1 MKHLRLILLLLAVC
15 FTQISFSQDLAKKLE
30 SERILKSMISEILA
44 EADTEQEAEEKISR
58 LLVHDGEYITKQ
70 EKVNCANEY
79 FEKCK
84 KKLAKWDAKLAA
96 GKKVYYEDAMY
107 AANYYVLGFK
117 KICNQDYSKA
127 LEYLKLCPQ
136 IPVTKMYTVALQ
148 YQLNKDK
155 AAALAAMSFINKPS
169 KQLSDVASQYGLE
182 DVYHEKIMS
191 LIADKKQT
199 LKRAIRSKDFE
210 TLLSFIPYD
219 IPVVDSLFATSN
231 ADIAIAEYVKDNTSY
246 IRKIEEV
253 EDFDDRNVIKI
264 YKEGDFPYG
273 YRNNGWATQKDDYKD
288 YFINKCIF
296 KHEMPWALNALERFD
311 IEEIA
316 KSYPVNLQMLALT
329 IKGKMTVGDSRGM
342 DLEYYKFYSGI
353 VSLCSEIITYQGQHD
368 NVNGSKREQ
377 DMLNCIKTFKSRN
390 ILASFLVAV
399 MVQVNRYSSYFTPE
413 FKMKLFNATKEI
425 VDQVPSLK
433 NNEALPVIISSNG
446 KVTTKENC
454 KSNEI
459 KKKIYEPIM
468 NLILAEYN
476 KNKDK

>member
-44 EADTEQEAEEKISR
+44 EADTEQEAEEKISS
-58 LLVHDGEYITKQ
+58 LLEGDADYITEQ
-70 EKVNCANEY
+70 EKVNVANEY

-96 GKKVYYEDAMY
+96 GKKVYSEDAMY
-107 AANYYVLGFK
+107 AANYYILGFK

-288 YFINKCIF
+288 YFINKCAF
-296 KHEMPWALNALERFD
+296 KHEMSWALQAVELDFKK
-311 IEEIA
+311 IA
-316 KSYPVNLQMLALT
+316 KSYPVKQQMQAIT
-329 IKGKMTVGDSRGM
+329 INRNG
-342 DLEYYKFYSGI
+342 YYKFDSWLADECKRINWAQSSATKGI
-353 VSLCSEIITYQGQHD
+353 RNEM
-368 NVNGSKREQ
+368 EQ
-377 DMLNCIKTFKSRN
+377 NMLNYIETFKSRN
-390 ILASFLVAV
+390 ILGSFLAAV
-399 MVQVNRYSSYFTPE
+399 MVQVYGRSFTPE
-413 FKMKLFNATKEI
+413 FKIKLFNVTKEI

-454 KSNEI
+454 KSQETE
-459 KKKIYEPIM
+459 KIYEPIM
-468 NLILAEYN
+468 NFILAEYN

>member
-44 EADTEQEAEEKISR
+44 EADTEQEAENKISS
-58 LLVHDGEYITKQ
+58 LLEGDADYITEQ
-70 EKVNCANEY
+70 EKVNVANEY

-107 AANYYVLGFK
+107 AANYYALGFK

-182 DVYHEKIMS
+182 DVYHEKLMS

-219 IPVVDSLFATSN
+219 IPVVDSLFATN
-231 ADIAIAEYVKDNTSY
+231 EVDIATAQGLISG
-246 IRKIEEV
+246 KIEKV

-264 YKEGDFPYG
+264 YKVGDYD
-273 YRNNGWATQKDDYKD
+273 REWSNKNDYKD
-288 YFINKCIF
+288 YFINKCLF
-296 KHEMPWALNALERFD
+296 KHEMPWTLQVMSNTNKLPGFV
-311 IEEIA
+311 EIA
-316 KSYPVNLQMLALT
+316 ESYPVKLLMQAFTL
-329 IKGKMTVGDSRGM
+329 KDKRQ
-342 DLEYYKFYSGI
+342 
-353 VSLCSEIITYQGQHD
+353 TY
-368 NVNGSKREQ
+368 
-377 DMLNCIKTFKSRN
+377 MLNVYEEFYELNDWLYGWCHNNNFIDDKKILHYIETLKSRN

-399 MVQVNRYSSYFTPE
+399 MVQVYGNSYTPV
-413 FKMKLFNATKEI
+413 FKAKLFNITKGI
-425 VDQVPSLK
+425 VDQAPLLK
-433 NNEALPVIISSNG
+433 NNEALPIIIDSNG
-446 KVTTKENC
+446 KVTIKENY
-454 KSNEI
+454 KSQ
-459 KKKIYEPIM
+459 
-468 NLILAEYN
+468 
-476 KNKDK
+476 DS

>member
-1 MKHLRLILLLLAVC
+1 MLHTDFFLTGLIKEMGRR
-15 FTQISFSQDLAKKLE
+15 KKF
-30 SERILKSMISEILA
+30 KSAIEQVLA
-44 EADTEQEAEEKISR
+44 EADTEQEAENKISS
-58 LLVHDGEYITKQ
+58 LLEGDGEYITKQ

-96 GKKVYYEDAMY
+96 GKKVYYEDAVY

-169 KQLSDVASQYGLE
+169 KQLSDVASQYGLA
-182 DVYHEKIMS
+182 DVYHEKLMS
-191 LIADKKQT
+191 LLAEKKQT

-219 IPVVDSLFATSN
+219 IPVVDSLFATCDV
-231 ADIAIAEYVKDNTSY
+231 DIATAGCN
-246 IRKIEEV
+246 IEEV

-264 YKEGDFPYG
+264 YKVGDYD
-273 YRNNGWATQKDDYKD
+273 REWSNKNDYKD

-296 KHEMPWALNALERFD
+296 KHEMPWALNTLERFD

-329 IKGKMTVGDSRGM
+329 IKGKMTVGDSRGV
-342 DLEYYKFYSGI
+342 DPEYYKFYSGI
-353 VSLCSEIITYQGQHD
+353 VSLCSKIITYQGQHD
-368 NVNGSKREQ
+368 NVNGSKKEQ

-433 NNEALPVIISSNG
+433 NNESLPVIISSNG
-446 KVTTKENC
+446 KVTRKENC
-454 KSNEI
+454 KE
-459 KKKIYEPIM
+459 IYEPIM

>member
-44 EADTEQEAEEKISR
+44 EADTEQEAEEKICR
-58 LLVHDGEYITKQ
+58 LLVYDGEYITKQ
-70 EKVNCANEY
+70 EKVNVANEY

-107 AANYYVLGFK
+107 AANYYALGFK

-219 IPVVDSLFATSN
+219 IPVVDSLFATCDV
-231 ADIAIAEYVKDNTSY
+231 DIAIAEYVKDNTSY

-288 YFINKCIF
+288 YFINKCAF
-296 KHEMPWALNALERFD
+296 KHEMSWALQAVELDFEK
-311 IEEIA
+311 IA
-316 KSYPVNLQMLALT
+316 KSYPVKQQMQAIT
-329 IKGKMTVGDSRGM
+329 INRNG
-342 DLEYYKFYSGI
+342 YYKFDSWLANECERINWALNYEDI
-353 VSLCSEIITYQGQHD
+353 RP
-368 NVNGSKREQ
+368 KKEQ
-377 DMLNCIKTFKSRN
+377 NMLNYIETFKSRN
-390 ILASFLVAV
+390 ILGSFLAAV
-399 MVQVNRYSSYFTPE
+399 MVQVYGRSFTPE
-413 FKMKLFNATKEI
+413 FKIKLFNVTKEI

-454 KSNEI
+454 KSQETE
-459 KKKIYEPIM
+459 KIYEPIM
-468 NLILAEYN
+468 NFILAEYN

>member
-58 LLVHDGEYITKQ
+58 LLVYDGKYITKQ

-155 AAALAAMSFINKPS
+155 TAALAAMSFINKPS

-219 IPVVDSLFATSN
+219 IPVVDSLFATCDV
-231 ADIAIAEYVKDNTSY
+231 DIATAGCN
-246 IRKIEEV
+246 IEEV

-264 YKEGDFPYG
+264 YKVGDYD
-273 YRNNGWATQKDDYKD
+273 REWSNKNDYKD

-296 KHEMPWALNALERFD
+296 KHEMPWALNTLERFD

-329 IKGKMTVGDSRGM
+329 IKGKMTVGDSRGV
-342 DLEYYKFYSGI
+342 DPEYYKFYSGI
-353 VSLCSEIITYQGQHD
+353 VSLCSKIITYQGQHD
-368 NVNGSKREQ
+368 NVNGSKKEQ

-433 NNEALPVIISSNG
+433 NNESLPVIISSNG
-446 KVTTKENC
+446 KVTRKENC
-454 KSNEI
+454 KE
-459 KKKIYEPIM
+459 IYEPIM

>member
-15 FTQISFSQDLAKKLE
+15 FTQISFSQDLSKKWDE
-30 SERILKSMISEILA
+30 EKKFKSAIEQVLA
-44 EADTEQEAEEKISR
+44 EADTEQEAENKISS
-58 LLVHDGEYITKQ
+58 LLEGDGEYITKQ

-96 GKKVYYEDAMY
+96 GKKVYYEDAVY

-169 KQLSDVASQYGLE
+169 KQLSDVASQYGLA
-182 DVYHEKIMS
+182 DVYHEKLMS
-191 LIADKKQT
+191 LLAEKKQT

-219 IPVVDSLFATSN
+219 IPVVDSLFATCDV
-231 ADIAIAEYVKDNTSY
+231 DIATAGCN
-246 IRKIEEV
+246 IEEV

-264 YKEGDFPYG
+264 YKVGDYD
-273 YRNNGWATQKDDYKD
+273 REWSNKNDYKD

-296 KHEMPWALNALERFD
+296 KHEMPWALNTLKRFD

-329 IKGKMTVGDSRGM
+329 IKGKMTVGDSRGV
-342 DLEYYKFYSGI
+342 DPEYYKFYSGI
-353 VSLCSEIITYQGQHD
+353 VSLCSKIITYQGQHD
-368 NVNGSKREQ
+368 NVNGSKKEQ

-433 NNEALPVIISSNG
+433 NNESLPVIISSNG
-446 KVTTKENC
+446 KVTRKENC
-454 KSNEI
+454 KE
-459 KKKIYEPIM
+459 IYEPIM

>member
-15 FTQISFSQDLAKKLE
+15 FTQISFSQDLAKKWE
-30 SERILKSMISEILA
+30 SERILKSIISEILA

-70 EKVNCANEY
+70 EKVNCVNEY

-107 AANYYVLGFK
+107 AANYYALGFK

-169 KQLSDVASQYGLE
+169 KQLSDVASQYELE

-191 LIADKKQT
+191 LLADKKQA

-210 TLLSFIPYD
+210 TLLSYIPYD
-219 IPVVDSLFATSN
+219 IPVVDSLFATSEV
-231 ADIAIAEYVKDNTSY
+231 DIATASY
-246 IRKIEEV
+246 KESGIWNHRGIEEV
-253 EDFDDRNVIKI
+253 EDFNDRNVIKI
-264 YKEGDFPYG
+264 YKVGDYELEWS
-273 YRNNGWATQKDDYKD
+273 NIKDYKD
-288 YFINKCIF
+288 YFINKCAF
-296 KHEMPWALNALERFD
+296 KHEMPWAMSKVNLDFEK
-311 IEEIA
+311 IA
-316 KSYPVNLQMLALT
+316 RSYPVKQQMLAIT
-329 IKGKMTVGDSRGM
+329 IKAEDR
-342 DLEYYKFYSGI
+342 EYYKFDSWLAQKCVGI
-353 VSLCSEIITYQGQHD
+353 EYVQRYKMEGYEDEDKEEH
-368 NVNGSKREQ
+368 
-377 DMLNCIKTFKSRN
+377 MLNYIKTFKSRN
-390 ILASFLVAV
+390 ILGSFLAAV
-399 MVQVNRYSSYFTPE
+399 MVQVYGRSFTPE
-413 FKMKLFNATKEI
+413 FKIKLFNVTKEI

-454 KSNEI
+454 KSQETE
-459 KKKIYEPIM
+459 KIYEPIM
-468 NLILAEYN
+468 NFILAEYN

>member
-44 EADTEQEAEEKISR
+44 EADTEQEAEEKISS
-58 LLVHDGEYITKQ
+58 LLEGDADYITEQ
-70 EKVNCANEY
+70 EKVNVANEY

-107 AANYYVLGFK
+107 AANYYALGFK

-288 YFINKCIF
+288 YFINKCAF
-296 KHEMPWALNALERFD
+296 KHEMSWALQAVELDFKK
-311 IEEIA
+311 IA
-316 KSYPVNLQMLALT
+316 KSYPVKQQMQAIT
-329 IKGKMTVGDSRGM
+329 INRNG
-342 DLEYYKFYSGI
+342 YYKFDSWLADECKRINWAQSSATKGI
-353 VSLCSEIITYQGQHD
+353 RNEM
-368 NVNGSKREQ
+368 EQ
-377 DMLNCIKTFKSRN
+377 NMLNYIETFKSRN
-390 ILASFLVAV
+390 ILGSFLAAV
-399 MVQVNRYSSYFTPE
+399 MVQVYGRSFTPE
-413 FKMKLFNATKEI
+413 FKIKLFNVTKEI

-454 KSNEI
+454 KSQETE
-459 KKKIYEPIM
+459 KIYEPIM
-468 NLILAEYN
+468 NFILAEYN

>member
-96 GKKVYYEDAMY
+96 GKKVYYRDAVY

-219 IPVVDSLFATSN
+219 IPVVDSLFATCDV
-231 ADIAIAEYVKDNTSY
+231 DIATAGCN
-246 IRKIEEV
+246 IEEV

-264 YKEGDFPYG
+264 YKVGDYD
-273 YRNNGWATQKDDYKD
+273 REWSNKNDYKD

-296 KHEMPWALNALERFD
+296 KHEMPWALNTLERFD

-329 IKGKMTVGDSRGM
+329 IKGKMTVGDSRGV
-342 DLEYYKFYSGI
+342 DPEYYKFYSGI
-353 VSLCSEIITYQGQHD
+353 VSLCSKIITYQGQHD
-368 NVNGSKREQ
+368 NVNGSKKEQ

-433 NNEALPVIISSNG
+433 NNESLPVIISSNG
-446 KVTTKENC
+446 KVTRKENC
-454 KSNEI
+454 KE
-459 KKKIYEPIM
+459 IYEPIM

>member
-30 SERILKSMISEILA
+30 SERILKSIISEILA
-44 EADTEQEAEEKISR
+44 EADTEQEAENKISS
-58 LLVHDGEYITKQ
+58 LLEGDADYITEQ
-70 EKVNCANEY
+70 EKVNVANEY

-107 AANYYVLGFK
+107 AANYYALGFK

-219 IPVVDSLFATSN
+219 IPVVDSLFATCDV
-231 ADIAIAEYVKDNTSY
+231 DIAIAEYVKDNTSY

-288 YFINKCIF
+288 YFINKCAF
-296 KHEMPWALNALERFD
+296 KHEMSWALQAVELDFEK
-311 IEEIA
+311 IA
-316 KSYPVNLQMLALT
+316 KSYPVKQQMQAIT
-329 IKGKMTVGDSRGM
+329 INRNG
-342 DLEYYKFYSGI
+342 YYKFDSWLANECEKINWALNYEDI
-353 VSLCSEIITYQGQHD
+353 RP
-368 NVNGSKREQ
+368 KKEQ
-377 DMLNCIKTFKSRN
+377 NMLNYIETFKSRN
-390 ILASFLVAV
+390 ILGSFLAAV
-399 MVQVNRYSSYFTPE
+399 MVQVYGRSFTPE
-413 FKMKLFNATKEI
+413 FKIKLFNVTKEI

-454 KSNEI
+454 KSQETE
-459 KKKIYEPIM
+459 KIYEPIM
-468 NLILAEYN
+468 NFILAEYN

>member
-1 MKHLRLILLLLAVC
+1 MLHTDFFLTGLIKEMGRR
-15 FTQISFSQDLAKKLE
+15 KKF
-30 SERILKSMISEILA
+30 KSAIEQVLA
-44 EADTEQEAEEKISR
+44 EADTEQEAENKISS
-58 LLVHDGEYITKQ
+58 LLEGDGEYITKQ

-219 IPVVDSLFATSN
+219 IPVVDSLFATCDV
-231 ADIAIAEYVKDNTSY
+231 DIATAGCN
-246 IRKIEEV
+246 IEEV

-264 YKEGDFPYG
+264 YKVGDYD
-273 YRNNGWATQKDDYKD
+273 RVWSNKNNYKD

-296 KHEMPWALNALERFD
+296 KHEMPWALNTLERFD

-329 IKGKMTVGDSRGM
+329 IKGKMTVGDSRGV
-342 DLEYYKFYSGI
+342 DPEYYKFYSGI
-353 VSLCSEIITYQGQHD
+353 VSLCSKIITYQGQHD
-368 NVNGSKREQ
+368 NVNGSKKEQ

-433 NNEALPVIISSNG
+433 NNESLPVIISSNG
-446 KVTTKENC
+446 KVTRKENC
-454 KSNEI
+454 KE
-459 KKKIYEPIM
+459 IYEPIM

>member
-15 FTQISFSQDLAKKLE
+15 FTQISFSQDLSKKWDE
-30 SERILKSMISEILA
+30 EKKFKSAIEQVLA
-44 EADTEQEAEEKISR
+44 EADTEQEAENKISS
-58 LLVHDGEYITKQ
+58 LLEGDGEYITKQ

-96 GKKVYYEDAMY
+96 GKKVYYRDAVY

-219 IPVVDSLFATSN
+219 IPVVDSLFATCDV
-231 ADIAIAEYVKDNTSY
+231 DIATAGCN
-246 IRKIEEV
+246 IEEV

-264 YKEGDFPYG
+264 YKVGDYD
-273 YRNNGWATQKDDYKD
+273 REWSNKNDYKD

-296 KHEMPWALNALERFD
+296 KHEMPWALNTLERFD

-329 IKGKMTVGDSRGM
+329 IKGKMTVGDSRGV
-342 DLEYYKFYSGI
+342 DPEYYKFYSGI
-353 VSLCSEIITYQGQHD
+353 VSLCSKIITYQGQHD
-368 NVNGSKREQ
+368 NVNGSKKEQ

-425 VDQVPSLK
+425 VDQVPSQK
-433 NNEALPVIISSNG
+433 NNESLPVIISSNG
-446 KVTTKENC
+446 KVTRKENC
-454 KSNEI
+454 KE
-459 KKKIYEPIM
+459 IYEPIM

>member
-58 LLVHDGEYITKQ
+58 LLVYDGKYITKQ
-70 EKVNCANEY
+70 EKVNVANEY

-107 AANYYVLGFK
+107 AANYYALGFK

-219 IPVVDSLFATSN
+219 IPVVDSLFATCDV
-231 ADIAIAEYVKDNTSY
+231 DIAIAEYVKDNTSY

-288 YFINKCIF
+288 YFINKCAF
-296 KHEMPWALNALERFD
+296 KHEMSWALQAVELDFEK
-311 IEEIA
+311 IA
-316 KSYPVNLQMLALT
+316 KSYPVKQQMQAIT
-329 IKGKMTVGDSRGM
+329 INRNG
-342 DLEYYKFYSGI
+342 YYKFDSWLANECERINWALNYEDI
-353 VSLCSEIITYQGQHD
+353 RP
-368 NVNGSKREQ
+368 KKEQ
-377 DMLNCIKTFKSRN
+377 NMLNYIETFKSRN
-390 ILASFLVAV
+390 ILGSFLAAV
-399 MVQVNRYSSYFTPE
+399 MVQVYGRSFTPE
-413 FKMKLFNATKEI
+413 FKIKLFNVTKEI

-454 KSNEI
+454 KSQETE
-459 KKKIYEPIM
+459 KIYEPIM
-468 NLILAEYN
+468 NFILAEYN

>member
-30 SERILKSMISEILA
+30 SERILKSIISEILA

-107 AANYYVLGFK
+107 AANYYALGFK

-288 YFINKCIF
+288 YFINKCAF
-296 KHEMPWALNALERFD
+296 KHEMSWALQAVELDFEK
-311 IEEIA
+311 IA
-316 KSYPVNLQMLALT
+316 KSYPVKQQMQAIT
-329 IKGKMTVGDSRGM
+329 INRNG
-342 DLEYYKFYSGI
+342 YYKFDSWLADECKRINWAQSSATKGI
-353 VSLCSEIITYQGQHD
+353 RNEM
-368 NVNGSKREQ
+368 EQ
-377 DMLNCIKTFKSRN
+377 NMLNYIETFKSRN
-390 ILASFLVAV
+390 ILGSFLAAV
-399 MVQVNRYSSYFTPE
+399 MVQVYGRSFTPE
-413 FKMKLFNATKEI
+413 FKIKLFNVTKEI

-454 KSNEI
+454 KSQETE
-459 KKKIYEPIM
+459 KIYEPIM
-468 NLILAEYN
+468 NFILAEYN

>member
-58 LLVHDGEYITKQ
+58 LLVYDGEYITKQ

-155 AAALAAMSFINKPS
+155 TAALAAMSFINKPS

-253 EDFDDRNVIKI
+253 EDFEDRNVIKI

-288 YFINKCIF
+288 YFINKCAF
-296 KHEMPWALNALERFD
+296 KHEMPWALQAVELDFEK
-311 IEEIA
+311 IA
-316 KSYPVNLQMLALT
+316 KSYPVKQQMQAIT
-329 IKGKMTVGDSRGM
+329 INRNG
-342 DLEYYKFYSGI
+342 YYKFASWLADECKRINWAQSSGGKDI
-353 VSLCSEIITYQGQHD
+353 S
-368 NVNGSKREQ
+368 NKKEQ
-377 DMLNCIKTFKSRN
+377 NMLNYIETFKSRN
-390 ILASFLVAV
+390 ILGSFLVAV
-399 MVQVNRYSSYFTPE
+399 MVQVYGRSFTPE
-413 FKMKLFNATKEI
+413 FKIKLFNSNFRNT
-425 VDQVPSLK
+425 
-433 NNEALPVIISSNG
+433 II
-446 KVTTKENC
+446 
-454 KSNEI
+454 
-459 KKKIYEPIM
+459 
-468 NLILAEYN
+468 
-476 KNKDK
+476 

>member
-44 EADTEQEAEEKISR
+44 EADTEQEAENKISS
-58 LLVHDGEYITKQ
+58 LLEGDADYITEQ
-70 EKVNCANEY
+70 EKVNVANEY

-107 AANYYVLGFK
+107 AANYYALGFK

-182 DVYHEKIMS
+182 DVYHEKLMS

-219 IPVVDSLFATSN
+219 IPVVDSLFATN
-231 ADIAIAEYVKDNTSY
+231 EVDIATAQGLISG
-246 IRKIEEV
+246 KIEKV

-264 YKEGDFPYG
+264 YKVGDYD
-273 YRNNGWATQKDDYKD
+273 REWSNKNDYKD
-288 YFINKCIF
+288 YFINKCLF
-296 KHEMPWALNALERFD
+296 KHEMPWTLQVMSNTNKLPGFV
-311 IEEIA
+311 EIA
-316 KSYPVNLQMLALT
+316 ESYPVKLLMQAFTL
-329 IKGKMTVGDSRGM
+329 KDKRQ
-342 DLEYYKFYSGI
+342 
-353 VSLCSEIITYQGQHD
+353 TY
-368 NVNGSKREQ
+368 
-377 DMLNCIKTFKSRN
+377 MLNVYEEFYELNDWLYGWCHNNNFIDDKKILHYIETLKSRN

-399 MVQVNRYSSYFTPE
+399 MVQVYGNSYTPV
-413 FKMKLFNATKEI
+413 FKAKLFNIPRRAL
-425 VDQVPSLK
+425 DRAPLLK
-433 NNEALPVIISSNG
+433 NNEALPIIIDSNG
-446 KVTTKENC
+446 KVTIKENY
-454 KSNEI
+454 KSQERKN
-459 KKKIYEPIM
+459 IYEPIM
-468 NLILAEYN
+468 NFILAEYN
-476 KNKDK
+476 KNKNK

>member
-1 MKHLRLILLLLAVC
+1 MKHLRLILLLLAVG
-15 FTQISFSQDLAKKLE
+15 FTQIAFSQDLAKKWE
-30 SERILKSMISEILA
+30 DEDKFKSAIEQVLT
-44 EADTEQEAEEKISR
+44 EADTEEEAEKKISR
-58 LLVHDGEYITKQ
+58 LLKGDGIYITEQDKA
-70 EKVNCANEY
+70 NIANEY

-96 GKKVYYEDAMY
+96 GKKVYSEDAMY
-107 AANYYVLGFK
+107 AANYYILGFK

-169 KQLSDVASQYGLE
+169 KQLSNVASQYGLE
-182 DVYHEKIMS
+182 DVYHEKLMS

-199 LKRAIRSKDFE
+199 LRRAIRSKDFD

-219 IPVVDSLFATSN
+219 IPEVDSLFATN
-231 ADIAIAEYVKDNTSY
+231 KVDIDIAGGN
-246 IRKIEEV
+246 IEDV

-264 YKEGDFPYG
+264 YKAGDYD
-273 YRNNGWATQKDDYKD
+273 RNWSSAKYDYKE
-288 YFINKCIF
+288 YFINKCAF
-296 KHEMPWALNALERFD
+296 KHEMLWALQAAKLDF
-311 IEEIA
+311 IKIA
-316 KSYPVNLQMLALT
+316 ENYPVKLQMLAIT
-329 IKGKMTVGDSRGM
+329 AKRD
-342 DLEYYKFYSGI
+342 DNFYI
-353 VSLCSEIITYQGQHD
+353 FERWLDNLCDRITYD
-368 NVNGSKREQ
+368 DTRNESEQ
-377 DMLNCIKTFKSRN
+377 DMLNYIETFKSRN
-390 ILASFLVAV
+390 ILWSFLATV

-433 NNEALPVIISSNG
+433 NNESLPVIISSNG
-446 KVTTKENC
+446 KVTRKENC
-454 KSNEI
+454 KE
-459 KKKIYEPIM
+459 IYEPIM

>member
-1 MKHLRLILLLLAVC
+1 MLHTDFFLTGLIKEMGRR
-15 FTQISFSQDLAKKLE
+15 KKF
-30 SERILKSMISEILA
+30 KSAIEQVLA
-44 EADTEQEAEEKISR
+44 EADTEQEAENKISS
-58 LLVHDGEYITKQ
+58 LLEGDGEYITKQ

-96 GKKVYYEDAMY
+96 GKKVYYEDAVY

-127 LEYLKLCPQ
+127 SEYLKLCPQ

-219 IPVVDSLFATSN
+219 IPVVDSLFATCDV
-231 ADIAIAEYVKDNTSY
+231 DIATAGCN
-246 IRKIEEV
+246 IEEV

-264 YKEGDFPYG
+264 YKVGDYD
-273 YRNNGWATQKDDYKD
+273 REWSNKNDYKD

-296 KHEMPWALNALERFD
+296 KHEMPWALNTLERFD

-329 IKGKMTVGDSRGM
+329 IKGKMTVGDSRGV
-342 DLEYYKFYSGI
+342 DPEYYKFYSGI
-353 VSLCSEIITYQGQHD
+353 VSLCSKIITYQGQHD
-368 NVNGSKREQ
+368 NVNGSKKEQ

-433 NNEALPVIISSNG
+433 NNESLPVIISSNG
-446 KVTTKENC
+446 KVTRKENC
-454 KSNEI
+454 KE
-459 KKKIYEPIM
+459 IYEPIM

>member
-15 FTQISFSQDLAKKLE
+15 FTQISFSQDFAKKLE
-30 SERILKSMISEILA
+30 SERILKSIISEILS
-44 EADTEQEAEEKISR
+44 EADTEQEAENKISS
-58 LLVHDGEYITKQ
+58 LLEGDADYITEQ
-70 EKVNCANEY
+70 EKVNVANEY

-288 YFINKCIF
+288 YFINKCAF
-296 KHEMPWALNALERFD
+296 KHEMPWALQAVELD
-311 IEEIA
+311 LKKIA
-316 KSYPVNLQMLALT
+316 KSYPVKQQMQAIT
-329 IKGKMTVGDSRGM
+329 INRNG
-342 DLEYYKFYSGI
+342 YYKFDSWLADECKRINWAQSSGGKDI
-353 VSLCSEIITYQGQHD
+353 SNE
-368 NVNGSKREQ
+368 KEQ
-377 DMLNCIKTFKSRN
+377 NMLNYIETFKSRN
-390 ILASFLVAV
+390 ILGSFLAAV
-399 MVQVNRYSSYFTPE
+399 MVQVYGRSFTPE
-413 FKMKLFNATKEI
+413 FKIKLFNVTKEI

-454 KSNEI
+454 KSQETE
-459 KKKIYEPIM
+459 KIYEPIM
-468 NLILAEYN
+468 NFILAEYN

>member
-44 EADTEQEAEEKISR
+44 EADTEQEAENKISS
-58 LLVHDGEYITKQ
+58 LLEGDADYITEQ
-70 EKVNCANEY
+70 EKVNVANEY

-107 AANYYVLGFK
+107 AANYYALGFK

-182 DVYHEKIMS
+182 DVYHEKLMS

-219 IPVVDSLFATSN
+219 IPVVDSLFATN
-231 ADIAIAEYVKDNTSY
+231 EVDIATAQGLISG
-246 IRKIEEV
+246 KIEKV

-264 YKEGDFPYG
+264 YKVGDYD
-273 YRNNGWATQKDDYKD
+273 REWSNKNDYKD
-288 YFINKCIF
+288 YFINKCLF
-296 KHEMPWALNALERFD
+296 KHEMPWTLQVMSNTNKLPGFV
-311 IEEIA
+311 EIA
-316 KSYPVNLQMLALT
+316 ESYPVKLLMQAFTL
-329 IKGKMTVGDSRGM
+329 KDKRQ
-342 DLEYYKFYSGI
+342 
-353 VSLCSEIITYQGQHD
+353 TY
-368 NVNGSKREQ
+368 
-377 DMLNCIKTFKSRN
+377 MLN
-390 ILASFLVAV
+390 V
-399 MVQVNRYSSYFTPE
+399 YEE
-413 FKMKLFNATKEI
+413 FYELN
-425 VDQVPSLK
+425 DWLYGWCH
-433 NNEALPVIISSNG
+433 NNNFIDD
-446 KVTTKENC
+446 
-454 KSNEI
+454 
-459 KKKIYEPIM
+459 KKILHYP
-468 NLILAEYN
+468 
-476 KNKDK
+476 

>member
-15 FTQISFSQDLAKKLE
+15 FTQFSFSQDLSKKWDE
-30 SERILKSMISEILA
+30 EKKFKSAIEQVLS
-44 EADTEQEAEEKISR
+44 EADTEQEAENKISS
-58 LLVHDGEYITKQ
+58 LLEGDGNYITEQDK
-70 EKVNCANEY
+70 ANIANDY

-96 GKKVYYEDAMY
+96 GKKMYYQDALY

-136 IPVTKMYTVALQ
+136 ILITKMYTVALQ

-199 LKRAIRSKDFE
+199 LRRAIRSKDFE

-219 IPVVDSLFATSN
+219 IPVVDSLFATN
-231 ADIAIAEYVKDNTSY
+231 EVDIATAGCN
-246 IRKIEEV
+246 IEEV

-264 YKEGDFPYG
+264 YKVGDYD
-273 YRNNGWATQKDDYKD
+273 REWSNKNDYKD
-288 YFINKCIF
+288 YFINKCAF
-296 KHEMPWALNALERFD
+296 KHEMPWAMSKVNLDFVK
-311 IEEIA
+311 IA
-316 KSYPVNLQMLALT
+316 KNYPVKLQMLAIT
-329 IKGKMTVGDSRGM
+329 AKRDNYYIFDSWL
-342 DLEYYKFYSGI
+342 DD
-353 VSLCSEIITYQGQHD
+353 LCSNIIY
-368 NVNGSKREQ
+368 NENKNEMEQ
-377 DMLNCIKTFKSRN
+377 DMLNYIETFKSRN
-390 ILASFLVAV
+390 ILWSFLATV

-454 KSNEI
+454 KN
-459 KKKIYEPIM
+459 IYEPIM
-468 NLILAEYN
+468 NFILAEYN

>member
-15 FTQISFSQDLAKKLE
+15 FTQISFSQDLAKKWAE
-30 SERILKSMISEILA
+30 EDKFKSAIEQVLI

-58 LLVHDGEYITKQ
+58 LLEYDGEYITKQ
-70 EKVNCANEY
+70 DKANIANEY

-96 GKKVYYEDAMY
+96 GKNVYSQDAMY
-107 AANYYVLGFK
+107 AASYYILGFK

-127 LEYLKLCPQ
+127 LEYIKLCPQ

-169 KQLSDVASQYGLE
+169 KELSDVASQYGLA
-182 DVYHEKIMS
+182 DVYHEKLMS
-191 LIADKKQT
+191 LLAEKKQT

-219 IPVVDSLFATSN
+219 IPKVDSLFATN
-231 ADIAIAEYVKDNTSY
+231 NVDIAIADINDGNVWK

-264 YKEGDFPYG
+264 YKVGDYD
-273 YRNNGWATQKDDYKD
+273 RNWSSAKDDYKE
-288 YFINKCIF
+288 YFINKCAF
-296 KHEMPWALNALERFD
+296 KHEMLWALQATKLDFVK
-311 IEEIA
+311 IA
-316 KSYPVNLQMLALT
+316 ESYPVKLQMLAITAKRDDQYIFDGWLQ
-329 IKGKMTVGDSRGM
+329 
-342 DLEYYKFYSGI
+342 DL
-353 VSLCSEIITYQGQHD
+353 CRNIIYGE
-368 NVNGSKREQ
+368 NRNEMEQ
-377 DMLNCIKTFKSRN
+377 DMLNYIETFKSRN
-390 ILASFLVAV
+390 ILWSFFAAV
-399 MVQVNRYSSYFTPE
+399 LVQVDSYSSYFTPE

-425 VDQVPSLK
+425 VNQVPSLK

-454 KSNEI
+454 KN
-459 KKKIYEPIM
+459 IYEPIM
-468 NLILAEYN
+468 NFILAEYN

>member
-96 GKKVYYEDAMY
+96 GKKMYYEDAMY

-169 KQLSDVASQYGLE
+169 KQLSDVASQYGLA

-219 IPVVDSLFATSN
+219 IPVVDSLFATCDV
-231 ADIAIAEYVKDNTSY
+231 DIAIATYTKGNTSY
-246 IRKIEEV
+246 GRNIDEV
-253 EDFDDRNVIKI
+253 EDFDDRNIIKI
-264 YKEGDFPYG
+264 YKVGDYD
-273 YRNNGWATQKDDYKD
+273 REWSSKKDDYKD
-288 YFINKCIF
+288 YFINKCAF
-296 KHEMPWALNALERFD
+296 KHEMPWAMSKVELDFEK
-311 IEEIA
+311 IA
-316 KSYPVNLQMLALT
+316 RSYPVKQQMLAIT
-329 IKGKMTVGDSRGM
+329 IKAENRK
-342 DLEYYKFYSGI
+342 YYKFDIWLTDECEKINWALNYEDI
-353 VSLCSEIITYQGQHD
+353 RT
-368 NVNGSKREQ
+368 KKEQ
-377 DMLNCIKTFKSRN
+377 NMLNYIKTFKSRN
-390 ILASFLVAV
+390 ILGSFLAAV
-399 MVQVNRYSSYFTPE
+399 MVQVYGRSFTPE
-413 FKMKLFNATKEI
+413 FKIKLFNVTKEI
-425 VDQVPSLK
+425 VDQIPSLK

-454 KSNEI
+454 KSQETE
-459 KKKIYEPIM
+459 KIYEPIM
-468 NLILAEYN
+468 NFILAEYN

>member
-15 FTQISFSQDLAKKLE
+15 FTQISFSQDLSKKWDE
-30 SERILKSMISEILA
+30 EKKFMSAIEQVLA
-44 EADTEQEAEEKISR
+44 EADTEQEAENKISS
-58 LLVHDGEYITKQ
+58 LLEGDGEYITKQ

-96 GKKVYYEDAMY
+96 GKKVYYRDAVY

-219 IPVVDSLFATSN
+219 IPEVDSLFATN
-231 ADIAIAEYVKDNTSY
+231 KVDIDIAGGN
-246 IRKIEEV
+246 IEDV

-288 YFINKCIF
+288 YFINKCLF
-296 KHEMPWALNALERFD
+296 KHEMPWTLQVMSNTNKLPGFV
-311 IEEIA
+311 EIA
-316 KSYPVNLQMLALT
+316 ESYPVKLLMQAFTLKDKRQTYMLN
-329 IKGKMTVGDSRGM
+329 VY
-342 DLEYYKFYSGI
+342 EEFYELNDWLYGW
-353 VSLCSEIITYQGQHD
+353 CHD
-368 NVNGSKREQ
+368 NNFIDDKEI
-377 DMLNCIKTFKSRN
+377 LHYIETLKSRN

-399 MVQVNRYSSYFTPE
+399 MVQVYGNSYTPV
-413 FKMKLFNATKEI
+413 FKAKLFNITKEI
-425 VDQVPSLK
+425 VDQAPLLK
-433 NNEALPVIISSNG
+433 NNEALPIIIDSNG
-446 KVTTKENC
+446 NVTTQENY
-454 KSNEI
+454 KSQER
-459 KKKIYEPIM
+459 KKIYEPIM
-468 NLILAEYN
+468 NFIMAEYN

>member
-15 FTQISFSQDLAKKLE
+15 FTQISFSQDLSKKWDEAKKF
-30 SERILKSMISEILA
+30 KSAIEQVLA
-44 EADTEQEAEEKISR
+44 EADTEQEAENKISS
-58 LLVHDGEYITKQ
+58 LLEGDGEYITKQ

-96 GKKVYYEDAMY
+96 GKKVYYEDAVY

-169 KQLSDVASQYGLE
+169 KQLSDVASQYGLA
-182 DVYHEKIMS
+182 DVYHEKLMS
-191 LIADKKQT
+191 LLAEKKQT

-219 IPVVDSLFATSN
+219 IPVVDSLFATCDV
-231 ADIAIAEYVKDNTSY
+231 DIATAGCN
-246 IRKIEEV
+246 IEEV

-296 KHEMPWALNALERFD
+296 KHEMPWALNTLERFD

-329 IKGKMTVGDSRGM
+329 IKGKMTVGDSRGV
-342 DLEYYKFYSGI
+342 DPEYYKFYSGI
-353 VSLCSEIITYQGQHD
+353 VSLCSKIITYQGQHD
-368 NVNGSKREQ
+368 NVNGSKKEQ

-433 NNEALPVIISSNG
+433 NNESLPVIISSNG
-446 KVTTKENC
+446 KVTRKENC
-454 KSNEI
+454 KE
-459 KKKIYEPIM
+459 IYEPIM

>member
-1 MKHLRLILLLLAVC
+1 M
-15 FTQISFSQDLAKKLE
+15 E

-58 LLVHDGEYITKQ
+58 LLVYDGKYITKQ
-70 EKVNCANEY
+70 EKVNVANEY

-107 AANYYVLGFK
+107 AANYYALGFK

-219 IPVVDSLFATSN
+219 IPVVDSLFATCDV
-231 ADIAIAEYVKDNTSY
+231 DIAIAEYVKDNTSY

-288 YFINKCIF
+288 YFINKCAF
-296 KHEMPWALNALERFD
+296 KHEMSWALQAVELDFEK
-311 IEEIA
+311 IA
-316 KSYPVNLQMLALT
+316 KSYPVKQQMQAIT
-329 IKGKMTVGDSRGM
+329 INRNG
-342 DLEYYKFYSGI
+342 YYKFDSWLANECERINWALNYEDI
-353 VSLCSEIITYQGQHD
+353 RP
-368 NVNGSKREQ
+368 KKEQ
-377 DMLNCIKTFKSRN
+377 NMLNYIETFKSRN
-390 ILASFLVAV
+390 ILGSFLAAV
-399 MVQVNRYSSYFTPE
+399 MVQVYGRSFTPE
-413 FKMKLFNATKEI
+413 FKIKLFNVTKEI

-454 KSNEI
+454 KSQETE
-459 KKKIYEPIM
+459 KIYEPIM
-468 NLILAEYN
+468 NFILAEYN

>member
-15 FTQISFSQDLAKKLE
+15 FTQISFSQDLAKKWAE
-30 SERILKSMISEILA
+30 EDKFKSAIEQVLI

-58 LLVHDGEYITKQ
+58 LLEYDGEYITKQ
-70 EKVNCANEY
+70 DKANIANEY

-96 GKKVYYEDAMY
+96 GKKVYSEDAMY
-107 AANYYVLGFK
+107 AANYYILGFK

-136 IPVTKMYTVALQ
+136 VPITKMYTVALQ

-155 AAALAAMSFINKPS
+155 AAAMAAMSFINKPS
-169 KQLSDVASQYGLE
+169 KELSDVASQYGLE

-199 LKRAIRSKDFE
+199 LRRAIRSKDFE

-219 IPVVDSLFATSN
+219 IPVVDSLFATSDV
-231 ADIAIAEYVKDNTSY
+231 DIAIARIDDGHVWES
-246 IRKIEEV
+246 RKIEEI

-264 YKEGDFPYG
+264 YKVGDYDME
-273 YRNNGWATQKDDYKD
+273 WSSEKDVYKE
-288 YFINKCIF
+288 YFINKCAF
-296 KHEMPWALNALERFD
+296 KHEMLWALQATKLDFVK
-311 IEEIA
+311 IA
-316 KSYPVNLQMLALT
+316 ESYPVKLQMLAITAKRDDQYIFDGWLQ
-329 IKGKMTVGDSRGM
+329 
-342 DLEYYKFYSGI
+342 DL
-353 VSLCSEIITYQGQHD
+353 CRNIIYGE
-368 NVNGSKREQ
+368 NRNEMEQ
-377 DMLNCIKTFKSRN
+377 DMLNYIETFKSRN
-390 ILASFLVAV
+390 ILWSFFAAV
-399 MVQVNRYSSYFTPE
+399 LVQVDSYSSYFTPE

-425 VDQVPSLK
+425 VNQVPSLK

-454 KSNEI
+454 KN
-459 KKKIYEPIM
+459 IYEPIM
-468 NLILAEYN
+468 NFILAEYN

>member
-1 MKHLRLILLLLAVC
+1 MLHTDFFLTGLIKEMGRR
-15 FTQISFSQDLAKKLE
+15 KKF
-30 SERILKSMISEILA
+30 KSAIEQVLA
-44 EADTEQEAEEKISR
+44 EADTEQEAENKISS
-58 LLVHDGEYITKQ
+58 LLEGDGEYITKQ

-96 GKKVYYEDAMY
+96 GKKVYYEDAVY

-169 KQLSDVASQYGLE
+169 KQLSDVASQYGLA
-182 DVYHEKIMS
+182 DVYHEKLMS
-191 LIADKKQT
+191 LLAEKKQT

-219 IPVVDSLFATSN
+219 IPEVDSLFATCDV
-231 ADIAIAEYVKDNTSY
+231 DIATAGCN
-246 IRKIEEV
+246 IEEV

-288 YFINKCIF
+288 YFINKCLF
-296 KHEMPWALNALERFD
+296 KHEMPWTLQVMSNTNKLPGFV
-311 IEEIA
+311 EIA
-316 KSYPVNLQMLALT
+316 ESYPVKLLMQAFTLKDKRQTYMLN
-329 IKGKMTVGDSRGM
+329 VY
-342 DLEYYKFYSGI
+342 EEFYELNDWLYGW
-353 VSLCSEIITYQGQHD
+353 CHD
-368 NVNGSKREQ
+368 NNFIDDKEI
-377 DMLNCIKTFKSRN
+377 LHYIETLKSRN

-399 MVQVNRYSSYFTPE
+399 MVQVYGNSYTPV
-413 FKMKLFNATKEI
+413 FKAKLFNITKEI
-425 VDQVPSLK
+425 VDQAPLLK
-433 NNEALPVIISSNG
+433 NNEALPIIIDSNG
-446 KVTTKENC
+446 KVTIKENY
-454 KSNEI
+454 KSQERKN
-459 KKKIYEPIM
+459 IYEPIM
-468 NLILAEYN
+468 NFILAEYN
-476 KNKDK
+476 KNKNK

>member
-15 FTQISFSQDLAKKLE
+15 LTQISFSQDLSKKLE

-58 LLVHDGEYITKQ
+58 LLVYDGKYITKQ
-70 EKVNCANEY
+70 EKVNVANEY

-107 AANYYVLGFK
+107 AANYYALGFK

-219 IPVVDSLFATSN
+219 IPVVDSLFATCDV
-231 ADIAIAEYVKDNTSY
+231 DIAIAEYVKDNTSY

-288 YFINKCIF
+288 YFINKCAF
-296 KHEMPWALNALERFD
+296 KHEMSWALQAVELDFEK
-311 IEEIA
+311 IA
-316 KSYPVNLQMLALT
+316 KSYPVKQQMQAIT
-329 IKGKMTVGDSRGM
+329 INRNG
-342 DLEYYKFYSGI
+342 YYKFDSWLANECERINWALNYEDI
-353 VSLCSEIITYQGQHD
+353 RP
-368 NVNGSKREQ
+368 KKEQ
-377 DMLNCIKTFKSRN
+377 NMLNYIETFKSRN
-390 ILASFLVAV
+390 ILGSFLAAV
-399 MVQVNRYSSYFTPE
+399 MVQVYGRSFTPE
-413 FKMKLFNATKEI
+413 FKIKLFNVTKEI

-454 KSNEI
+454 KSQETE
-459 KKKIYEPIM
+459 KIYEPIM
-468 NLILAEYN
+468 NFILAEYN

>member
-15 FTQISFSQDLAKKLE
+15 FTQFSFSQDLSKKWDE
-30 SERILKSMISEILA
+30 EKKFKSAIEQVLT
-44 EADTEQEAEEKISR
+44 EANTEEEAEEKISR
-58 LLVHDGEYITKQ
+58 LLKGDGYYITEQDK
-70 EKVNCANEY
+70 ANIANDY

-96 GKKVYYEDAMY
+96 GKKVYYEDAVY

-136 IPVTKMYTVALQ
+136 VPVTKMYTVALQ

-155 AAALAAMSFINKPS
+155 AAAMTAMSFINKPS
-169 KQLSDVASQYGLE
+169 KELSDVASQYGLE

-199 LKRAIRSKDFE
+199 LRRAIRSKDFE

-219 IPVVDSLFATSN
+219 IPVVDSLFATSDV
-231 ADIAIAEYVKDNTSY
+231 DIATAGCN
-246 IRKIEEV
+246 IEEV

-264 YKEGDFPYG
+264 YKVGDYD
-273 YRNNGWATQKDDYKD
+273 REWSNKNDYKD
-288 YFINKCIF
+288 YFINKCLF
-296 KHEMPWALNALERFD
+296 KHEMPWALNAQERFD

-342 DLEYYKFYSGI
+342 DLEYYKFDSGI

-454 KSNEI
+454 NN
-459 KKKIYEPIM
+459 IYEPIM
-468 NLILAEYN
+468 NFILAEYN

>member
-15 FTQISFSQDLAKKLE
+15 FTQISFSQDLSKKWDE
-30 SERILKSMISEILA
+30 EKKFMSAIEQVLA
-44 EADTEQEAEEKISR
+44 EADTEEEAEKEISR
-58 LLVHDGEYITKQ
+58 LLKGDGYYITEQDK
-70 EKVNCANEY
+70 ANIANDY

-96 GKKVYYEDAMY
+96 GKNVYPHDAMY

-219 IPVVDSLFATSN
+219 IPVVDSLFATCDV
-231 ADIAIAEYVKDNTSY
+231 DIATAGCN
-246 IRKIEEV
+246 IEEV

-264 YKEGDFPYG
+264 YKVGDYD
-273 YRNNGWATQKDDYKD
+273 REWSNKNDYKD

-296 KHEMPWALNALERFD
+296 KHEMPWALNTLERFD

-329 IKGKMTVGDSRGM
+329 IKGKMTVGDSRGV
-342 DLEYYKFYSGI
+342 DPEYYKFYSGI
-353 VSLCSEIITYQGQHD
+353 VSLCSKIITYQGQHD
-368 NVNGSKREQ
+368 NVNGSKKEQ

-433 NNEALPVIISSNG
+433 NNESLPVIISSNG
-446 KVTTKENC
+446 KVTRKENC
-454 KSNEI
+454 KE
-459 KKKIYEPIM
+459 IYEPIM

>member
-70 EKVNCANEY
+70 EKVNCVNEY

-96 GKKVYYEDAMY
+96 GKKVYYRDAVY

-219 IPVVDSLFATSN
+219 IPVVDSLFATCDV
-231 ADIAIAEYVKDNTSY
+231 DIATAGCN
-246 IRKIEEV
+246 IEEV

-264 YKEGDFPYG
+264 YKVGDYD
-273 YRNNGWATQKDDYKD
+273 REWSNKNDYKD

-296 KHEMPWALNALERFD
+296 KHEMPWALNTLERFD

-329 IKGKMTVGDSRGM
+329 IKGKMTVGDSRGV
-342 DLEYYKFYSGI
+342 DPEYYKFYSGI
-353 VSLCSEIITYQGQHD
+353 VSLCSKIITYQGQHD
-368 NVNGSKREQ
+368 NVNGSKKEQ

-433 NNEALPVIISSNG
+433 NNESLPVIISSNG
-446 KVTTKENC
+446 KVTRKENC
-454 KSNEI
+454 KE
-459 KKKIYEPIM
+459 IYEPIM

>member
-44 EADTEQEAEEKISR
+44 EADTEQEAENKISS
-58 LLVHDGEYITKQ
+58 LLEGDADYITEQ
-70 EKVNCANEY
+70 EKVNVANEY

-107 AANYYVLGFK
+107 AANYYALGFK

-182 DVYHEKIMS
+182 DVYHEKLMS

-219 IPVVDSLFATSN
+219 IPVVDSLFATN
-231 ADIAIAEYVKDNTSY
+231 EVDIATAQGLISG
-246 IRKIEEV
+246 KIEKV

-264 YKEGDFPYG
+264 YKVGDYD
-273 YRNNGWATQKDDYKD
+273 REWSNKNDYKD
-288 YFINKCIF
+288 YFINKCLF
-296 KHEMPWALNALERFD
+296 KHEMPWTLQVMSNTNKLPGFV
-311 IEEIA
+311 EIA
-316 KSYPVNLQMLALT
+316 ESYPVKLLMQAFTL
-329 IKGKMTVGDSRGM
+329 KDKRQ
-342 DLEYYKFYSGI
+342 
-353 VSLCSEIITYQGQHD
+353 TY
-368 NVNGSKREQ
+368 
-377 DMLNCIKTFKSRN
+377 MLNVYEEFYELNDWLYGWCHNNNFIDDKKILHYIETLKSRN

-399 MVQVNRYSSYFTPE
+399 MVQVYGNSYTPV
-413 FKMKLFNATKEI
+413 FKAKLFNITKGI
-425 VDQVPSLK
+425 VDQAPLLK
-433 NNEALPVIISSNG
+433 NNEALPIIIDSNG
-446 KVTTKENC
+446 KVTIKENY
-454 KSNEI
+454 KSQERKN
-459 KKKIYEPIM
+459 IYEPIM
-468 NLILAEYN
+468 NFILAEYN
-476 KNKDK
+476 KNKNK